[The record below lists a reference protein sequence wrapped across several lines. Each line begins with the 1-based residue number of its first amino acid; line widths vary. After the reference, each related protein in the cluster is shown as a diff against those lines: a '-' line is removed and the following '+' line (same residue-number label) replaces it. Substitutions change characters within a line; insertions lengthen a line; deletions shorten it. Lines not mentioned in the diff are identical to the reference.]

1 LSSYLKIL
9 RLPNLGIIVLTQY
22 LLRICIIGTYFG
34 FSNVGPAMNNF
45 NFFLLVLST
54 VLIAAG
60 GYVINDIFDV
70 EIDKINKP
78 DKVLIDKLIPKSV
91 AFRLYYGLTIAGT
104 LIGFYLAFAVQYF
117 LLGFVFVATALL
129 LWFYSSK
136 YQKTVLWGNIFISG
150 LSAMV
155 IIIVWLFELYTL
167 RSDILTYTEVMK
179 QIQIVSIVVSAYG
192 LFAFLVSII
201 REITKDIEDMDGDQ
215 SADYKTLPIVLGIKK
230 SKRIVNVLII
240 ISVIFLAF
248 AMYHLYLKG
257 IMLVFWYLLVA
268 VQTLFLFLLYNSM
281 NAKSKGDFHF
291 LSNASKIIMVAGILS
306 MQLFYISF

>member
-1 LSSYLKIL
+1 VI
-9 RLPNLGIIVLTQY
+9 
-22 LLRICIIGTYFG
+22 
-34 FSNVGPAMNNF
+34 
-45 NFFLLVLST
+45 ST

>member
-1 LSSYLKIL
+1 MSD
-9 RLPNLGIIVLTQY
+9 
-22 LLRICIIGTYFG
+22 
-34 FSNVGPAMNNF
+34 F

-78 DKVLIDKLIPKSV
+78 DKVLINKSIPLSV
-91 AFRLYYGLTIAGT
+91 ANRLYYGLTITGT

-117 LLGFVFVATALL
+117 LLGFIFVATVLL

-155 IIIVWLFELYTL
+155 IIIVWFFELYAL
-167 RSDILTYTEVMK
+167 RADILTYTEVMK
-179 QIQIVSIVVSAYG
+179 QIRIVSIIVAAYG
-192 LFAFLVSII
+192 LFAFLVSMI
-201 REITKDIEDMDGDQ
+201 REITKDIEDMDGDR
-215 SADYKTLPIVLGIKK
+215 SAAYKTLPIIIGINKAK
-230 SKRIVNVLII
+230 LLFNMLII
-240 ISVIFLAF
+240 VSVLLLAF

-268 VQTLFLFLLYNSM
+268 VQTLFLFVLYNAFK
-281 NAKSKGDFHF
+281 AKNKEDFHF
-291 LSNASKIIMVAGILS
+291 LSNACKIIMVAGILS
-306 MQLFYISF
+306 MQLFYVSF